1 MTAGTQ
7 PVETSSAEAA
17 MLLGEAMP
25 GFPPSPETEPA
36 RPADDRA
43 AKPDL

>member
-1 MTAGTQ
+1 MTVGPQ

-25 GFPPSPETEPA
+25 DFSPAPETEPA
-36 RPADDRA
+36 RPANERA
-43 AKPDL
+43 TKPDL